1 MTLSPLSTELIGS
14 AAALLT
20 TLCWLPQAVKLLR
33 TRETRDLSLIAYI
46 AFSGGVFL
54 WLLYGILIGSVPVMA
69 ANAVTLVLA
78 LGIVSLKL
86 RYG

>member
-1 MTLSPLSTELIGS
+1 MALASLSIELVGGV
-14 AAALLT
+14 AALLT

-33 TRETRDLSLIAYI
+33 TRETRDLSLVAYV
-46 AFSGGVFL
+46 AFSVGVFL
-54 WLLYGILIGSVPVMA
+54 WLVYGILIGSVPVTA